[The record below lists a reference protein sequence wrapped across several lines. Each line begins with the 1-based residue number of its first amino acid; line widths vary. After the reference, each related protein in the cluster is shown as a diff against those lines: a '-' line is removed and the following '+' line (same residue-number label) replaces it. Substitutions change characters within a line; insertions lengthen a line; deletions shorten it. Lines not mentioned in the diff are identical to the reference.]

1 MDSQKFGTFIAQCRK
16 DKKMTQS
23 DLAAK
28 LNVTDKAISR
38 WERGVGFPDI
48 NTIEPLAAALDVS
61 VAELMKSERI
71 DESEMS
77 IAMNNEIVNNALN
90 FAEKQIQQE
99 RKNVFS
105 IIGCLTVAII
115 FILYLDNIGWA
126 RHLSFYSSG
135 DNSPIDSNPLV
146 PCAAGIRY
154 IPKVQRPVLPPNLFD
169 CPCRL
174 GDSCSDIWCLYAG
187 WNFGVRPCAS
197 VNISRVWGRH
207 APTRALRK
215 LT

>member
-16 DKKMTQS
+16 DKKMTQA

-99 RKNVFS
+99 RKNVF
-105 IIGCLTVAII
+105 L
-115 FILYLDNIGWA
+115 
-126 RHLSFYSSG
+126 
-135 DNSPIDSNPLV
+135 
-146 PCAAGIRY
+146 
-154 IPKVQRPVLPPNLFD
+154 
-169 CPCRL
+169 
-174 GDSCSDIWCLYAG
+174 
-187 WNFGVRPCAS
+187 
-197 VNISRVWGRH
+197 
-207 APTRALRK
+207 
-215 LT
+215 

>member
-16 DKKMTQS
+16 DKKMTQA

-99 RKNVFS
+99 RKNILS
-105 IIGCLTVAII
+105 IIGCLTVAVIL
-115 FILYLDNIGWA
+115 ILYLDSIGWQLDTLLFTVVGVILPLVA
-126 RHLSFYSSG
+126 ILSFLMLLGYAVYRKFKGQSCRQTFLIALAG
-135 DNSPIDSNPLV
+135 LGIVALIFGAFMLAGTLGLGPV
-146 PCAAGIRY
+146 P
-154 IPKVQRPVLPPNLFD
+154 Q
-169 CPCRL
+169 
-174 GDSCSDIWCLYAG
+174 
-187 WNFGVRPCAS
+187 
-197 VNISRVWGRH
+197 
-207 APTRALRK
+207 
-215 LT
+215 

>member
-16 DKKMTQS
+16 NKKMTQS

-71 DESEMS
+71 NESEMS

-115 FILYLDNIGWA
+115 FILYLDNIGWRLDTFLFTVVGIILPLIA
-126 RHLSFYSSG
+126 ILSF
-135 DNSPIDSNPLV
+135 LV
-146 PCAAGIRY
+146 LLGYAIYRKCKSQSCHQTFLIALAGLVLVALIFGAFMLAGTLGLG
-154 IPKVQRPVLPPNLFD
+154 PVPQ
-169 CPCRL
+169 
-174 GDSCSDIWCLYAG
+174 
-187 WNFGVRPCAS
+187 
-197 VNISRVWGRH
+197 
-207 APTRALRK
+207 
-215 LT
+215 

>member
-16 DKKMTQS
+16 NKKMTQS

-71 DESEMS
+71 NESEMS

-115 FILYLDNIGWA
+115 FILYLDNIGWRLDTFLFTVVGIILPLIA
-126 RHLSFYSSG
+126 ILSFLVLLGYAIYRKCKSQSCHQTFLIALSG
-135 DNSPIDSNPLV
+135 LGIVALIFGAFMLAGTLGLGPV
-146 PCAAGIRY
+146 P
-154 IPKVQRPVLPPNLFD
+154 Q
-169 CPCRL
+169 
-174 GDSCSDIWCLYAG
+174 
-187 WNFGVRPCAS
+187 
-197 VNISRVWGRH
+197 
-207 APTRALRK
+207 
-215 LT
+215 

>member
-1 MDSQKFGTFIAQCRK
+1 MA
-16 DKKMTQS
+16 
-23 DLAAK
+23 
-28 LNVTDKAISR
+28 
-38 WERGVGFPDI
+38 
-48 NTIEPLAAALDVS
+48 
-61 VAELMKSERI
+61 
-71 DESEMS
+71 
-77 IAMNNEIVNNALN
+77 
-90 FAEKQIQQE
+90 
-99 RKNVFS
+99 
-105 IIGCLTVAII
+105 
-115 FILYLDNIGWA
+115 A

-207 APTRALRK
+207 APTRSCPKGAGNFQELKICGHGTVLALTLSLSLRFSFLKVYRSFVIIK
-215 LT
+215 LKEGGHYDFAIFCHSIRYGQ

>member
-16 DKKMTQS
+16 NKKMTQS
-23 DLAAK
+23 ALAAK

-71 DESEMS
+71 NESEMS

-115 FILYLDNIGWA
+115 FILYLDNIGWRLDTFLFTVVGIILPLIA
-126 RHLSFYSSG
+126 ILSF
-135 DNSPIDSNPLV
+135 LV
-146 PCAAGIRY
+146 LLGYAIYRKCKSQSCYQTFLIALAGLGIVAL
-154 IPKVQRPVLPPNLFD
+154 IFGAFMLAGTLGLGPVPQ
-169 CPCRL
+169 
-174 GDSCSDIWCLYAG
+174 
-187 WNFGVRPCAS
+187 
-197 VNISRVWGRH
+197 
-207 APTRALRK
+207 
-215 LT
+215 

>member
-16 DKKMTQS
+16 DKKMTQA

-99 RKNVFS
+99 
-105 IIGCLTVAII
+105 
-115 FILYLDNIGWA
+115 
-126 RHLSFYSSG
+126 LSL
-135 DNSPIDSNPLV
+135 IH
-146 PCAAGIRY
+146 I
-154 IPKVQRPVLPPNLFD
+154 
-169 CPCRL
+169 
-174 GDSCSDIWCLYAG
+174 
-187 WNFGVRPCAS
+187 
-197 VNISRVWGRH
+197 
-207 APTRALRK
+207 
-215 LT
+215 

>member
-16 DKKMTQS
+16 DKKMTQA

-90 FAEKQIQQE
+90 FAEK
-99 RKNVFS
+99 
-105 IIGCLTVAII
+105 
-115 FILYLDNIGWA
+115 
-126 RHLSFYSSG
+126 
-135 DNSPIDSNPLV
+135 
-146 PCAAGIRY
+146 
-154 IPKVQRPVLPPNLFD
+154 
-169 CPCRL
+169 
-174 GDSCSDIWCLYAG
+174 
-187 WNFGVRPCAS
+187 
-197 VNISRVWGRH
+197 
-207 APTRALRK
+207 
-215 LT
+215 

>member
-99 RKNVFS
+99 RKS
-105 IIGCLTVAII
+105 
-115 FILYLDNIGWA
+115 
-126 RHLSFYSSG
+126 
-135 DNSPIDSNPLV
+135 
-146 PCAAGIRY
+146 
-154 IPKVQRPVLPPNLFD
+154 VQLP
-169 CPCRL
+169 
-174 GDSCSDIWCLYAG
+174 
-187 WNFGVRPCAS
+187 
-197 VNISRVWGRH
+197 
-207 APTRALRK
+207 
-215 LT
+215 

>member
-16 DKKMTQS
+16 DKKMTQA

-71 DESEMS
+71 DKSEVSITMS
-77 IAMNNEIVNNALN
+77 NEIVNNTLN

-99 RKNVFS
+99 RKNILS
-105 IIGCLTVAII
+105 IIGCLTVAVIL
-115 FILYLDNIGWA
+115 ILYLDSIGWQLDTLLFTVVGVILPLVA
-126 RHLSFYSSG
+126 ILSFLMLLGYAVYRKFKGQSCRQTFLIALAG
-135 DNSPIDSNPLV
+135 LGIVALIFGAFMLAGTLGLGPV
-146 PCAAGIRY
+146 P
-154 IPKVQRPVLPPNLFD
+154 Q
-169 CPCRL
+169 
-174 GDSCSDIWCLYAG
+174 
-187 WNFGVRPCAS
+187 
-197 VNISRVWGRH
+197 
-207 APTRALRK
+207 
-215 LT
+215 

>member
-16 DKKMTQS
+16 NKKMTQS

-28 LNVTDKAISR
+28 LNVTDKAIGR

-71 DESEMS
+71 NESEMS

-115 FILYLDNIGWA
+115 FILYLDNIGWRLDTFLFTVVGIILPLIA
-126 RHLSFYSSG
+126 ILSF
-135 DNSPIDSNPLV
+135 LV
-146 PCAAGIRY
+146 LLGYAIYRKCKSQSCHQTFLIALAGLGIVAL
-154 IPKVQRPVLPPNLFD
+154 IFGAFMLAGTLGLGPVPQ
-169 CPCRL
+169 
-174 GDSCSDIWCLYAG
+174 
-187 WNFGVRPCAS
+187 
-197 VNISRVWGRH
+197 
-207 APTRALRK
+207 
-215 LT
+215 

>member
-16 DKKMTQS
+16 DKKMTQA

-90 FAEKQIQQE
+90 FAE
-99 RKNVFS
+99 
-105 IIGCLTVAII
+105 
-115 FILYLDNIGWA
+115 
-126 RHLSFYSSG
+126 
-135 DNSPIDSNPLV
+135 
-146 PCAAGIRY
+146 
-154 IPKVQRPVLPPNLFD
+154 
-169 CPCRL
+169 
-174 GDSCSDIWCLYAG
+174 
-187 WNFGVRPCAS
+187 
-197 VNISRVWGRH
+197 
-207 APTRALRK
+207 
-215 LT
+215 

>member
-1 MDSQKFGTFIAQCRK
+1 MA
-16 DKKMTQS
+16 
-23 DLAAK
+23 
-28 LNVTDKAISR
+28 
-38 WERGVGFPDI
+38 
-48 NTIEPLAAALDVS
+48 
-61 VAELMKSERI
+61 
-71 DESEMS
+71 
-77 IAMNNEIVNNALN
+77 
-90 FAEKQIQQE
+90 
-99 RKNVFS
+99 
-105 IIGCLTVAII
+105 
-115 FILYLDNIGWA
+115 A

-215 LT
+215 LTWVEEVKSRMDKKFSRIENLWPRDDSCSHTFTLFVLFFLESLSFFRYNKIERRWAQWFCNTM

>member
-16 DKKMTQS
+16 DKKMTQA

-71 DESEMS
+71 DKSEVSITMS
-77 IAMNNEIVNNALN
+77 NEIVNNTLN

-99 RKNVFS
+99 RKNILS
-105 IIGCLTVAII
+105 IIGCLTVAVIL
-115 FILYLDNIGWA
+115 ILYLDSIGWQLDTLLFTVVGVILPLVA
-126 RHLSFYSSG
+126 ILSFLMLLGYAVYRKFKGQSCRQTFLIALIG
-135 DNSPIDSNPLV
+135 LGV
-146 PCAAGIRY
+146 AALI
-154 IPKVQRPVLPPNLFD
+154 
-169 CPCRL
+169 
-174 GDSCSDIWCLYAG
+174 
-187 WNFGVRPCAS
+187 FGVFMLAGTLGLGPVPR
-197 VNISRVWGRH
+197 
-207 APTRALRK
+207 
-215 LT
+215 